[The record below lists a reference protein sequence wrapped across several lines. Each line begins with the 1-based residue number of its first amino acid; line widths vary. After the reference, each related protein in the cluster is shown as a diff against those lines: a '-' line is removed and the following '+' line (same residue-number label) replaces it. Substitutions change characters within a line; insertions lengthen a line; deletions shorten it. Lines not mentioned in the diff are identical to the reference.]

1 MKINKV
7 FLVLA
12 FSIFS
17 LNCFAQIQSVKNVV
31 QSFLDTVKS
40 NAYMSPNLNWD
51 SISNSLL
58 NDTKEIDSTAHLAP
72 HFNKVLRALKDGHS
86 RLYPKSALNSQQDEK
101 SMLEIF
107 ATMTDKE
114 AGLPPKRF
122 IHKMINNKYAYI
134 NIPSVMLEN
143 RAYVDTIGKQL
154 LELDKHN
161 PKGWII
167 DVTENDGGNAF
178 TMNWHF
184 PTLIDSEQTYSTVDN
199 NGKVSKNDKILDL
212 KNTSE
217 EEKRAADLF
226 KLNPD
231 SVPYVKLK
239 NTKVPIIILTSKI
252 TGSAGE
258 FVTVHFKGQKNVLV
272 VGQVTAGA
280 TSSNHP
286 FEITNEYL
294 VNLTTEV
301 IKDRTGKIYK
311 IGEGITPDVQFD
323 INLNKVA
330 QKDKLS
336 HKEELN
342 LIIGLKDLY
351 IDNAIKALENWK
363 KYKK

>member
-1 MKINKV
+1 MKIYKA
-7 FLVLA
+7 FLILA
-12 FSIFS
+12 FPIFNI
-17 LNCFAQIQSVKNVV
+17 NCFAQKQTIKPVV
-31 QSFLDTVKS
+31 LSFLDTVKS
-40 NAYMSPNLNWD
+40 NAFMSPNLNWD
-51 SISNSLL
+51 SISTSLL
-58 NDTKEIDSTAHLAP
+58 HETKEIDSVSHLAP
-72 HFNKVLRALKDGHS
+72 HFNKVLKELKDGHS
-86 RLYPKSALNSQQDEK
+86 RLYQKSAINSQPDES

-107 ATMTDKE
+107 AKMTDKE

-122 IHKMINNKYAYI
+122 IHKMVDNKYAYI
-134 NIPSVMLEN
+134 NIPSVTLEN

-161 PKGWII
+161 PKAWII

-178 TMNWHF
+178 TMNWQF
-184 PTLIDSEQTYSTVDN
+184 PTLINSDQTYSMVN
-199 NGKVSKNDKILDL
+199 NKGHETKVDKILNLD
-212 KNTSE
+212 NSE
-217 EEKRAADLF
+217 EEIKMAELF

-231 SVPYVKLK
+231 SVPYVVLK
-239 NTKVPIIILTSKI
+239 NTEVPIIVLTSKI

-258 FVTVHFKGQKNVLV
+258 FVTLHFKGQKNVLI

-280 TSSNHP
+280 TSANRP

-294 VNLTTEV
+294 VNLTTDV

-311 IGEGITPDVQFD
+311 IGEGIMPDVKFD
-323 INLNKVA
+323 INLKSVA

-342 LIIGLKDLY
+342 VIIGLKDLY
-351 IDNAIKALENWK
+351 IHNAIEAIKDWE